1 MTERM
6 VDTTLNSNSNLN
18 PALFQRVDFVLD
30 TSYDISRPSTTYWQD
45 AWRRL
50 KKNKA
55 AMIGLTFLIFITLL
69 AILGPYFAKHTYS
82 DQILSLSNANPSA
95 EYWFGTDNLGRDMYV
110 RTLYGARI
118 SMSIGIVAS
127 LITLVIGVVYGGIS
141 GYFGGRVDSIMMRI
155 VDIMYCIPMLL
166 YIIMLMVILGPG
178 LINIFIAL
186 GLVYWLRMARIVRG
200 QILSLKEQ
208 EYIMAVK
215 LTGASTWRILSRH
228 LIPNTLG
235 PIIITATLAIPE
247 AIFTEAFL
255 SFIGLGVSAPMASWG
270 VLASEGVANLRS
282 YPFQLFFPAAAISI
296 TMLCFNFLGDG
307 LRDALDPRMRK

>member
-6 VDTTLNSNSNLN
+6 VDRILNSNSNLN

-82 DQILSLSNANPSA
+82 DQILSLSNADPSA

>member
-1 MTERM
+1 M
-6 VDTTLNSNSNLN
+6 VDRILNSNSNLN

-30 TSYDISRPSTTYWQD
+30 TSYDISRRSTTYWQD